1 MSVNLVA
8 LSGLKNEEGRSER
21 DSKVHQEML
30 RFNRW
35 KRTVNKIEALGGI
48 PKINLDNLDRNQNL
62 FHGTSLSGRNS
73 LFSQQGSERAASR
86 LKRAPKLNQKQLP
99 QKRSQAQEQ
108 TMQAH
113 EFKRFLS
120 VEHDVLDSSM
130 KMRSTKSI
138 NGEIPSFRRVSSFV
152 GTAEGFELF
161 EESAL
166 FGKSAGSFERTEG
179 LMNPSSGSLEPRQ
192 KVMFQKVNS
201 FSSVKSGDDGSLF
214 DFSTVNT
221 DQKNLILG
229 ALPLMPKKPKPAKG
243 KEESQKSES
252 DKNDGGSGDDGKS
265 KHKNDSNK
273 EEQGDDSTS
282 TPSKSESGSGKDTGN
297 SKTRS
302 DKDECSKREK
312 VAAKEEVKDQNK
324 IGPLEDEDGNVREY
338 TKIEKKIILQRYKEK
353 KRKRSFKKVI
363 RYECRRKFAVSRP
376 RIGGRFVKLKK

>member
-1 MSVNLVA
+1 VTLA
-8 LSGLKNEEGRSER
+8 GLNEDGSRSER
-21 DSKVHQEML
+21 DSKMHQEML

-62 FHGTSLSGRNS
+62 FHGKSLAGRLS
-73 LFSQQGSERAASR
+73 LFSREGSEREPTSR
-86 LKRAPKLNQKQLP
+86 LKRAPKLNQKHLP
-99 QKRSQAQEQ
+99 QKRSQAQDQ
-108 TMQAH
+108 SMQAH

-120 VEHDVLDSSM
+120 VEHDALDASLGMNSM
-130 KMRSTKSI
+130 KRI
-138 NGEIPSFRRVSSFV
+138 NGEIPSFRRVSSYV

-166 FGKSAGSFERTEG
+166 FGKSAGSFENTEG
-179 LMNPSSGSLEPRQ
+179 LMNPSSGNLEPKN
-192 KVMFQKVNS
+192 KVLFRKVNS
-201 FSSVKSGDDGSLF
+201 FSSVKSGDDGGSLF

-229 ALPLMPKKPKPAKG
+229 ALPLMPKKPKSVKQ
-243 KEESQKSES
+243 KEEQSQKTEGDGS
-252 DKNDGGSGDDGKS
+252 NGGSRDDGKG
-265 KHKNDSNK
+265 KHQGKSSQ
-273 EEQGDDSTS
+273 EQGDGSTS
-282 TPSKSESGSGKDTGN
+282 TPLKSESGMGKESENRKTSPGKD
-297 SKTRS
+297 
-302 DKDECSKREK
+302 EISKREK
-312 VAAKEEVKDQNK
+312 VGATEKAKVEEQ

-338 TKIEKKIILQRYKEK
+338 TKLEKKIILKRYKEK